1 MSTDK
6 YNAPDIIIKNRISDD
21 DKYLKQNLNQYWE
34 ELLESDYP
42 EIKQFA
48 QDLIRYQL
56 ATTAGNFTKNGIF
69 NLLPISAIQS
79 TGYADYM
86 RSITERF
93 NVTDLD
99 FDNFFLNNWTN
110 NKIVKPVQLYKKVFS
125 SETDKV
131 EDQLQFPVLFSENKN
146 HSGSRY
152 PVMMIPNYRP
162 DLNMDNPLVRTEVKK
177 ILKFWLDLGVD
188 GFREDVITFISKK
201 EGLPDDHLFPIFKGI
216 RFYNHGP
223 HIHEYLQEFRRSK
236 NEMTASMPIRQKNM
250 RRSQRFLSVRISRY
264 CLSLLSSSR
273 MYC

>member
-86 RSITERF
+86 RSVTERF

-110 NKIVKPVQLYKKVFS
+110 NKIVKPVQLYKRYLVLKQIKQKINYNSLCCSV
-125 SETDKV
+125 KIRIIV
-131 EDQLQFPVLFSENKN
+131 EVSIQ
-146 HSGSRY
+146 
-152 PVMMIPNYRP
+152 
-162 DLNMDNPLVRTEVKK
+162 
-177 ILKFWLDLGVD
+177 
-188 GFREDVITFISKK
+188 
-201 EGLPDDHLFPIFKGI
+201 
-216 RFYNHGP
+216 
-223 HIHEYLQEFRRSK
+223 
-236 NEMTASMPIRQKNM
+236 
-250 RRSQRFLSVRISRY
+250 
-264 CLSLLSSSR
+264 
-273 MYC
+273 